1 MPQSPRT
8 GHALSLALL
17 AAMLQSTAQA
27 ASGQLHPDVH
37 FDARTNTLRVVG
49 CDYPA
54 VKSALLNVSNGGT
67 VEIGAGHCDWGEDDP
82 AHPGA
87 QPHWV
92 VASIQGKNI
101 KVRGAG
107 VDQTVIHRTSP
118 IRGGDEPLLYFG
130 CGSGATIEMSHIHF
144 VGNDDEQEGDPVMR
158 EADQDSAIQLQGR
171 CQNIKLHD
179 MVFEKFSNA
188 GIMLTGRTA
197 EQDGVVYDN
206 KFISNYKCYPLD
218 QPDNNY
224 RCLGY
229 GVALW
234 GANNWPDL
242 QLGSANA
249 VFIENNKFYD
259 NRHAVAAHM
268 GVRYVVRYNRI
279 LGSER
284 TAPWGMI
291 DAHGNREEANGNVR
305 GTRSWEIYHNTLGS
319 EASGSRK
326 ANGFVPRGG
335 DGVFF
340 NNHIQGRIFTTA
352 RMLIESYQEDCDP
365 DVVHPPSP
373 RQFVTDQTTEAWFW
387 DNVHAPESRD
397 LFPGNPPPLQY
408 FMTSSGSYDCS
419 YFLREG
425 EPNDPP
431 DTWEY
436 TQAPKPGYVPY
447 TYPHP
452 LRMTGDR
459 IFQDDFD
466 WL

>member
-1 MPQSPRT
+1 MHPPRHPAFT
-8 GHALSLALL
+8 AL
-17 AAMLQSTAQA
+17 AATVALAGSVHA
-27 ASGQLHPDVH
+27 AGPGLHPDVH
-37 FDARTNTLRVVG
+37 YDATRNTLTVVG
-49 CDYPA
+49 CGYAA
-54 VKSALLNVSNGGT
+54 VNSALQNVSNGGT
-67 VEIGAGHCDWGEDDP
+67 VEIGEGHCDWGENDP
-82 AHPGA
+82 AHPGSDP
-87 QPHWV
+87 QWV
-92 VASIQGKNI
+92 VASIAGKNI

-107 VDQTVIHRTSP
+107 VDKTTLHRISP

-130 CGSGATIEMSHIHF
+130 CGSGATIEISHIHF

-158 EADQDSAIQLQGR
+158 EADQDSGIQLQGR

-188 GIMLTGRTA
+188 GMMLTGRTA

-218 QPDNNY
+218 QPDESY

-229 GVALW
+229 GVALL
-234 GANNWPDL
+234 GANNWPAL
-242 QLGSANA
+242 QLGGANA
-249 VFIENNKFYD
+249 IFIENNKFYD
-259 NRHAVAAHM
+259 NRHAIAANM
-268 GVRYVVRYNRI
+268 GARYVVRYNRI

-284 TAPWGMI
+284 TAPWGML
-291 DAHGNREEANGNVR
+291 DAHGYRLERNGPVR

-326 ANGFVPRGG
+326 ASGFVPRGG

-340 NNHIQGRIFTTA
+340 ANHIQGRISTTA
-352 RMLIESYQEDCDP
+352 LLLIEDYLTECDP
-365 DVVHPPSP
+365 DVVHPPNP
-373 RQFVTDQTTEAWFW
+373 RQFFPDQTTEAWFW
-387 DNVHAPESRD
+387 GNIHAPESHN

-408 FMTSSGSYDCS
+408 FITASGSNDCS

-425 EPNDPP
+425 GPGDPP
-431 DTWEY
+431 DSWEY
-436 TQAPKPGYVPY
+436 TQAAKPGYAPY

-452 LRMTGDR
+452 LRQAGDR

>member
-1 MPQSPRT
+1 
-8 GHALSLALL
+8 
-17 AAMLQSTAQA
+17 
-27 ASGQLHPDVH
+27 
-37 FDARTNTLRVVG
+37 
-49 CDYPA
+49 
-54 VKSALLNVSNGGT
+54 
-67 VEIGAGHCDWGEDDP
+67 
-82 AHPGA
+82 
-87 QPHWV
+87 
-92 VASIQGKNI
+92 
-101 KVRGAG
+101 
-107 VDQTVIHRTSP
+107 
-118 IRGGDEPLLYFG
+118 
-130 CGSGATIEMSHIHF
+130 
-144 VGNDDEQEGDPVMR
+144 
-158 EADQDSAIQLQGR
+158 
-171 CQNIKLHD
+171 
-179 MVFEKFSNA
+179 
-188 GIMLTGRTA
+188 
-197 EQDGVVYDN
+197 
-206 KFISNYKCYPLD
+206 
-218 QPDNNY
+218 
-224 RCLGY
+224 
-229 GVALW
+229 VALW
-234 GANNWPDL
+234 GANHWPDL

-249 VFIENNKFYD
+249 VFIESNKFYD
-259 NRHAVAAHM
+259 NRHAIAAHM
-268 GVRYVVRYNRI
+268 GVRYVARYNRI

-284 TAPWGMI
+284 TAPWGML

-352 RMLIESYQEDCDP
+352 RMLVESYQEDCDP
-365 DVVHPPSP
+365 DVVHPPGP

-387 DNVHAPESRD
+387 GNVHAPESRD

-408 FMTSSGSYDCS
+408 FMTTSGSYDCS

>member
-27 ASGQLHPDVH
+27 TPGQLHPDVH

-387 DNVHAPESRD
+387 DNIHAPESRD

-436 TQAPKPGYVPY
+436 TQAPKPGYTPY